1 MATDNAKYLMRIAS
15 EIGKLANRIERLDE
29 RVDKLFEWKEKT
41 ELDLADENER
51 DFKIVTEDDP
61 IDSMWGREELRI
73 GEEEIDALFGGKILY
88 HEDGEYA
95 HAIYLKRY
103 DLVPNWDGKKGK

>member
-29 RVDKLFEWKEKT
+29 RVDKLFDWKEKT

-51 DFKIVTEDDP
+51 DFKIVT
-61 IDSMWGREELRI
+61 
-73 GEEEIDALFGGKILY
+73 
-88 HEDGEYA
+88 
-95 HAIYLKRY
+95 
-103 DLVPNWDGKKGK
+103 

>member
-1 MATDNAKYLMRIAS
+1 
-15 EIGKLANRIERLDE
+15 
-29 RVDKLFEWKEKT
+29 
-41 ELDLADENER
+41 
-51 DFKIVTEDDP
+51 
-61 IDSMWGREELRI
+61 MWGREELRI

-95 HAIYLKRY
+95 YAIYLKRY